1 MKSFSDETAEQSA
14 VGRGG
19 IPALMSLPSL
29 TEYPMPQF
37 IPERNLA
44 QTEPTAISTSDEI
57 FQIGNRLREILQ
69 DESSSI
75 DSADLNHL
83 IGTFPDLILLALKKD
98 HFLPALEDDFR
109 RSFSDFHVQDW
120 REMFAPIKPFAMAQ
134 LITSLPLVEPDRD
147 KPNRALALAVADA
160 MTADEAQE
168 LYRFAVLV
176 TKLV

>member
-1 MKSFSDETAEQSA
+1 
-14 VGRGG
+14 
-19 IPALMSLPSL
+19 
-29 TEYPMPQF
+29 MPQF
-37 IPERNLA
+37 IPARNIA
-44 QTEPTAISTSDEI
+44 QTAPTGISTSDEI
-57 FQIGNRLREILQ
+57 FQIGNRLREILL
-69 DESSSI
+69 DETGAI

-134 LITSLPLVEPDRD
+134 LITSLPLIEPDRD

>member
-1 MKSFSDETAEQSA
+1 
-14 VGRGG
+14 
-19 IPALMSLPSL
+19 
-29 TEYPMPQF
+29 MPQF
-37 IPERNLA
+37 IPARNIA
-44 QTEPTAISTSDEI
+44 QTEPTGISTSDEI
-57 FQIGNRLREILQ
+57 FQIGNRLREILL
-69 DESSSI
+69 DEAGAI

-120 REMFAPIKPFAMAQ
+120 REMFAPIKPFAMSQ
-134 LITSLPLVEPDRD
+134 LIASLPLVEPDRD

>member
-1 MKSFSDETAEQSA
+1 
-14 VGRGG
+14 
-19 IPALMSLPSL
+19 
-29 TEYPMPQF
+29 MPQF
-37 IPERNLA
+37 IPARNIA
-44 QTEPTAISTSDEI
+44 QTEPTGISASDEI
-57 FQIGNRLREILQ
+57 FQIGNRLWEILQ
-69 DESSSI
+69 SESESASI

-98 HFLPALEDDFR
+98 HFLPALEADFR
-109 RSFSDFHVQDW
+109 RSFSAFHVQDW

-134 LITSLPLVEPDRD
+134 LLASLPLVEPDRD
-147 KPNRALALAVADA
+147 KPNRALALAVADV

>member
-1 MKSFSDETAEQSA
+1 
-14 VGRGG
+14 
-19 IPALMSLPSL
+19 MSVFH
-29 TEYPMPQF
+29 TTIQEA
-37 IPERNLA
+37 I
-44 QTEPTAISTSDEI
+44 TPTSPTDISTSDLI
-57 FQIGNRLREILQ
+57 FVMGNRLREILQ
-69 DESSSI
+69 SEAESTSI

-83 IGTFPDLILLALKKD
+83 IGTFPDLLLLALKKD

-120 REMFAPIKPFAMAQ
+120 RELIAPIKAVSLAR
-134 LITSLPLVEPDRD
+134 LITALPLAEPDRE
-147 KPNRALALAVADA
+147 KANRTLALATADM